1 MPTPSDPK
9 PAPEEIAREAAGV
22 IASAPGY
29 GPLRPVEYAKELPPR
44 AAALAS
50 VLMDEK
56 IVEAAGRYQTCDA
69 AAGKAQQRFK
79 HWGWL
84 AAYSGFLAA
93 GLGGGLLY
101 LGPEPSMAWARSNLG
116 LAQSILLGLSL
127 AFAFLLYALKP
138 YRKWRVQRGDAEAK
152 RLQVFALIQVFALMM
167 SAPRNCSGR
176 RPSPPPSPV
185 GVLSAPPLLRPA
197 RILRAQRLAA
207 TPDRVHLEGCRVHCA
222 PARSGI
228 RHSAI
233 VAAGSGGIAA
243 GGGAEVHRGAA
254 AGGEAL
260 CSGWAH
266 RRRAAGSPCSVDCHV
281 AGRTQCSQVQGNAQA
296 AGQVHRRPGRRRTQR
311 RGAGRSRSRQ
321 RVCRPGH
328 GRSRG

>member
-9 PAPEEIAREAAGV
+9 PAPEEIAREAAGI

-56 IVEAAGRYQTCDA
+56 IDEAAGQYQTCDA

-127 AFAFLLYALKP
+127 VFAFLLYVLKP

-152 RLQVFALIQVFALMM
+152 RLQVFALMM
-167 SAPRNCSGR
+167 SDRGT
-176 RPSPPPSPV
+176 V
-185 GVLSAPPLLRPA
+185 TGGDPLLLPLQLECF
-197 RILRAQRLAA
+197 LRTSSSTSA
-207 TPDRVHLEGCRVHCA
+207 
-222 PARSGI
+222 
-228 RHSAI
+228 HSSRAE
-233 VAAGSGGIAA
+233 AGS
-243 GGGAEVHRGAA
+243 
-254 AGGEAL
+254 
-260 CSGWAH
+260 
-266 RRRAAGSPCSVDCHV
+266 
-281 AGRTQCSQVQGNAQA
+281 NA
-296 AGQVHRRPGRRRTQR
+296 
-311 RGAGRSRSRQ
+311 
-321 RVCRPGH
+321 
-328 GRSRG
+328 